1 MKNSN
6 KFNVNCEFC
15 DSHKGCDN
23 CHYGQTLYECKQ
35 DCRIDNNGSLLGWV
49 SCDDVFCRKCGKKLN
64 IQNIQSMDK
73 KFWSDSKKVLE
84 HKINQ
89 VKGFEKVT
97 IRRFNSYIEVSGTIT
112 FKFGDD
118 CEIILWN
125 TSSGSGGEI
134 TLTDLNKIQGLIK
147 EWWTEEM
154 E

>member
-1 MKNSN
+1 MGII
-6 KFNVNCEFC
+6 E
-15 DSHKGCDN
+15 
-23 CHYGQTLYECKQ
+23 
-35 DCRIDNNGSLLGWV
+35 SL
-49 SCDDVFCRKCGKKLN
+49 DKLLWY
-64 IQNIQSMDK
+64 DT
-73 KFWSDSKKVLE
+73 KKVLE

-97 IRRFNSYIEVSGTIT
+97 IRRFNNCIEISGKIT

-147 EWWTEEM
+147 EWWTDEM